1 MNEEQLK
8 ALLEKYKDKNFVKR
22 MLMKNPPTL
31 GNSTHSF
38 EWGEADGK
46 YYVYPTVVE
55 KNGKL
60 VRLSSDE
67 AWDYANKNN
76 ELIPFDDPKQAEEFS
91 KHELPAYKQYFE
103 GKNMAEPATYTREQ
117 LNADRAAA
125 QALKATN
132 PTAYAQALKDI
143 TNKVMS
149 AGKATFDA
157 NDYLPILDEL
167 RQVDPEYLQ
176 YAQTQALQNKQAGRL
191 GQASQGLDILLNGIQ
206 MATGLKQ
213 IATAKNAA
221 SQVLPPSLPGVPGR
235 DPYLNQALT
244 DTRLGTINQADVLR
258 PAQAGIQDAYRAS
271 LNQAQVASGG
281 QAGAYQGMANL
292 ANLQRMRAN
301 LGLAPMAQQ
310 AKAQNQQLYNQ
321 LLSERLGETQNQF
334 ANRSANAG
342 MAFDQYNMDAN
353 AVGALGSAGRTN
365 AFTAGQRLTSNLQG
379 LAPYFVGQGQTPV
392 QPFTLEQV
400 QGRIGNYPSSQQIP
414 TPAANVGAFRGTGY
428 GTNGMEYFNNPVPP
442 PVGFPAQSGTPPVPG
457 SAPVRLSST
466 LPSNQFTDPLERSF
480 IDKANE
486 ENFIRRTQGAN
497 TKTIA
502 TNNPYLI
509 YS

>member
-8 ALLEKYKDKNFVKR
+8 ALLDKYKDKNFVRR

-103 GKNMAEPATYTREQ
+103 GKNMAEPKYTTAQ
-117 LNADRAAA
+117 AAA
-125 QALKATN
+125 DEAAMDAALAAGDTKKAD
-132 PTAYAQALKDI
+132 ALGQEI
-143 TNKVMS
+143 VRKVMG
-149 AGKATFDA
+149 ADKATFDSTITDRIIA
-157 NDYLPILDEL
+157 KSPATLA
-167 RQVDPEYLQ
+167 
-176 YAQTQALQNKQAGRL
+176 YAQQEAAKAKQAGRA
-191 GQASQGLDILLNGIQ
+191 GMAAQGLDILLNGIQ
-206 MATGLKQ
+206 MATGLGQ
-213 IATAKNAA
+213 ISRAKNAA
-221 SQVLPPSLPGVPGR
+221 AQVIPPGLPGVPGR
-235 DPYLNQALT
+235 DANLNQALT
-244 DTRLGTINQADVLR
+244 ETRLGTINQADVLR

-342 MAFDQYNMDAN
+342 MAFDQYNLDAN

-379 LAPYFVGQGQTPV
+379 LAPYFVGQGQSPT
-392 QPFTLEQV
+392 QP
-400 QGRIGNYPSSQQIP
+400 YMIP
-414 TPAANVGAFRGTGY
+414 TPPSG
-428 GTNGMEYFNNPVPP
+428 
-442 PVGFPAQSGTPPVPG
+442 GFPIQSGTPPVAG
-457 SAPVRLSST
+457 STPIQLTST
-466 LPSNQFTDPLERSF
+466 LPSNQFKGEEGSF
-480 IDKANE
+480 IDNAN
-486 ENFIRRTQGAN
+486 NDYQQRLQGLSVYDRLRI
-497 TKTIA
+497 KQ
-502 TNNPYLI
+502 NNPSAYKNFNT
-509 YS
+509 Y